1 MYELDLRIVG
11 SVLILMRRDP
21 ILAKIVF
28 FVQRLCL
35 RRQGHKMGNTTKHEA
50 LAGSLVCLL
59 LDSTGHQLRHL
70 NQRFMR
76 LLRTRISMGL
86 LRRHKLLGDVG
97 RGMIGRSQDDP
108 KLSIS
113 GKGIS

>member
-1 MYELDLRIVG
+1 
-11 SVLILMRRDP
+11 MRRDP

-28 FVQRLCL
+28 FVQRVCL
-35 RRQGHKMGNTTKHEA
+35 RRQGHIMGNTTKHEA

-59 LDSTGHQLRHL
+59 LDSTGNQLRHL

-76 LLRTRISMGL
+76 LIRICISMGL
-86 LRRHKLLGDVG
+86 LRWHKLLGNVG
-97 RGMIGRSQDDP
+97 SRVIGRSQDDP